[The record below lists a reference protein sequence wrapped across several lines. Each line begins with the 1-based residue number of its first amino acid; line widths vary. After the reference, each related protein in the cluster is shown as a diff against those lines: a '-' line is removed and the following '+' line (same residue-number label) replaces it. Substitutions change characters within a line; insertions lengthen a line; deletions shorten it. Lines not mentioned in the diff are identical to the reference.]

1 MRIFQTFVL
10 PDILVGKLGLSFAA
24 ANFSRNLI
32 AGGGFDKAYSLMPVN
47 VTGELGD
54 VEDPSYEVI
63 YSIWRKRGG
72 IRSRLAILAEQWKIF
87 RKVEKGDSIW
97 LYNLNA
103 INAYLFLL
111 LKIFKPSVKRNVII
125 LDFTPAKSW
134 KEQNHWY
141 LKLINMADGTISLSP
156 SDLFKVVNGTVLPG
170 VVPDSYKP
178 APVMKK
184 INREFLLSGV
194 ISETIAMTREVLEA
208 FSENPECTLHI
219 TGKVMDNEELIA
231 SYAAKYPNIIYHGAI
246 SFKDYLSL
254 LHGVT
259 FQLSTR
265 NPEMPENQCNFP
277 SKIIEALLH
286 NRAVVSTIAYPQ
298 LENIEYLKFDS
309 KNIADGLRMIAGM
322 DDAQLEKYVNQNEIV
337 RRMFGTKVWNYWM
350 TKIEKSER

>member
-1 MRIFQTFVL
+1 MRIFQTFIL
-10 PDILVGKLGLSFAA
+10 PDETVRKYNLSFAA

-32 AGGGFDKAYSLMPVN
+32 AGGGFDKTYSLMPVN

-54 VEDPSYEVI
+54 VDEPGYEVV
-63 YSIWRKRGG
+63 YSKWRRKGG
-72 IRSRLAILAEQWKIF
+72 FLFRLAILAEQWKIF
-87 RKVEKGDSIW
+87 RKVGRGDSIW

-156 SDLFKVVNGTVLPG
+156 SDLFKVTNSTILPG
-170 VVPDSYKP
+170 VVPDSDKP
-178 APVMKK
+178 APAVEK

-194 ISETIAMTREVLEA
+194 ITETIAMIREVLEA
-208 FSENPECTLHI
+208 FSKNQKCILHI
-219 TGKVMDNEELIA
+219 TGKAMDNETLIA
-231 SYAAKYPNIIYHGAI
+231 SYAAKYPNIIYHG
-246 SFKDYLSL
+246 SMPFKDYLDL
-254 LHGVT
+254 MHIVT

-265 NPEMPENQCNFP
+265 NPAMPENQCNFP

-286 NRAVVSTIAYPQ
+286 NRAVVSTIEYPQ
-298 LENIEYLKFDS
+298 LKDVEYLKLDS
-309 KNIADGLRMIAGM
+309 KNISDGLRNIAEM
-322 DDAQLEKYVNQNEIV
+322 DDTQLEKYVNQCKTIQQ
-337 RRMFGTKVWNYWM
+337 MFGTKVWNDWM
-350 TKIEKSER
+350 KKIEKSDR